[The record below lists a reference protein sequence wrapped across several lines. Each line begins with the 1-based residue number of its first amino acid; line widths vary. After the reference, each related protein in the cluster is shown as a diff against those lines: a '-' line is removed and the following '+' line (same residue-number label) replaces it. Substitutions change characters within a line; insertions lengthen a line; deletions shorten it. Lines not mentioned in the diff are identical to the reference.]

1 MPILLYLSDES
12 KKGELFVV
20 SQRRWNWS
28 FVGWLFV
35 LGCIVGFVNYTPE
48 LLKTCA
54 NIDLEPQERI
64 NITLF
69 KDDNHSPKK
78 ELVAVAIKDEVIKR
92 HPLYFEVDG
101 LDREIIAREAEEF
114 AYKELIQTW
123 ESKGVLANTND
134 FLAKQSLIVSD
145 TLNKSSEEVIER
157 LRQKMVAEKETANRE
172 SQKELSREK
181 SRIRQA
187 YAKKIESEEKVFR
200 SQTEE
205 INQRRNTLLNQSKY
219 SIRVDIGLTG
229 KSSADAVST
238 KELQVDSKDNYE
250 KDLAEKRQEWEQRLT
265 QLTENQAQ
273 DLRELEKKEQAK
285 LTTKL
290 QEIEQRYL
298 VEEKNIKIA
307 VANEKENIE
316 KRRSDLAV
324 TLQEIGVNTY
334 NRQAEAVLAS
344 FKEKQTRQLINAKN
358 RRANLLK
365 RIEKELADG
374 LRLLAREN
382 NCTSS
387 ILISREEATGDNTL
401 DLTNELIDFV
411 VK

>member
-1 MPILLYLSDES
+1 M
-12 KKGELFVV
+12 V

-48 LLKTCA
+48 LLRTSVY
-54 NIDLEPQERI
+54 ISEEPQETI
-64 NITLF
+64 NITLI
-69 KDDNHSPKK
+69 KNDNQSSKK
-78 ELVAVAIKDEVIKR
+78 KLIAVAIKNEVIKQ
-92 HPLYFEVDG
+92 HPLYSDVEA
-101 LDREIIAREAEEF
+101 LDREIIARKAEEF
-114 AYKELIQTW
+114 AYEELIQAW
-123 ESKGVLANTND
+123 ESKGVLTNTND
-134 FLAKQSLIVSD
+134 FLAKQSLQVSD
-145 TLNKSSEEVIER
+145 ALDKSSEEIIER
-157 LRQKMVAEKETANRE
+157 VRQKMVAEKETANRE

-200 SQTEE
+200 SQMEE
-205 INQRRNTLLNQSKY
+205 IDQRRNTLLDQSKY

-238 KELQVDSKDNYE
+238 KELQADSKDNYE
-250 KDLAEKRQEWEQRLT
+250 KELAEKRQEWEQRLT

-273 DLRELEKKEQAK
+273 DLRELEKREQAK
-285 LTTKL
+285 LATKL

-298 VEEKNIKIA
+298 AEEKNIKIA
-307 VANEKENIE
+307 VANEKANME
-316 KRRSDLAV
+316 KRRNDLAL

-344 FKEKQTRQLINAKN
+344 FKEKQTRQLTNAINRQK
-358 RRANLLK
+358 NLLK
-365 RIEKELADG
+365 RIEQELADG
-374 LRLLAREN
+374 LKVLAREN

-387 ILISREEATGDNTL
+387 KLINIEEDTNVNIL

-411 VK
+411 AK